1 MSIEKTS
8 FDFKN
13 VSSFDGLNVCMKLL
27 VYILGT
33 MAAIDPVGSRSSTFL
48 EVLKKNVSND
58 EHLSD
63 ASKSIANAIICAAEM
78 SAKEVNAEEIPSKSS
93 YMN

>member
-1 MSIEKTS
+1 
-8 FDFKN
+8 
-13 VSSFDGLNVCMKLL
+13 MKFL

-33 MAAIDPVGSRSSTFL
+33 MVAIDPVGSRSTTFL
-48 EVLKKNVSND
+48 EVLKKNVSDD

-63 ASKSIANAIICAAEM
+63 ASKSIATAIICAAEL
-78 SAKEVNAEEIPSKSS
+78 SAKEVNAEEKPSKSS